1 ILSAPAIWGPSTN
14 LQIVVGVIDLFRS
27 ASYQLCRRH
36 ENLPTI
42 KFNEAP
48 RGLSLETWT
57 VAVLKGTEGAFP
69 PSRRVP
75 VLSGLLQ
82 GFHTRG
88 RNRLSG
94 TLQDELVKSVNLSLR
109 NDPRRTAVADSG
121 LVVAICQV
129 FDLLDMRARQLVDHD
144 LLLPILIQAIF
155 SSEDGVHHGYFLGTI
170 DADLVE
176 GLGQKFD
183 WSIRSNSF
191 LQLQST
197 ASGPLVADL
206 GRLAQ
211 LAAFSVGHA
220 ADLSTL
226 KMLLQDLLSVSR
238 SLCTQWRQN
247 KLSEVDV
254 SEETMF
260 LTDKSIKVSLPLLWR
275 VLRSSMFAIVV
286 ILASYTG
293 RLLGEKLIKKDDASS
308 SAIQMLKILRNLYF
322 ISSRLGIDSLSQY
335 SFVYLAAIDILSQY
349 PMCAEVLLNEI
360 QPTNAGAM
368 PQHPLDR
375 CQDIYFLNAAEHF
388 TPILDTKVACNLL
401 ATAASPYLGTN
412 GDQRSTEAFEA
423 AHSVMLAIFAAPH
436 NIDVT
441 ASRIEEYIQLVFEG
455 FPRSLS
461 PRQIR
466 LAIKQLVRLTS
477 PPSLIAAQRPW
488 LASTIL
494 EIVRCRIYGASSH
507 LLANDSTDRG
517 SNAQAL
523 SEQAVLAFALIDSL
537 PSLQLDGLHDWLT
550 VVAQSC
556 QLIQESSL
564 RHACNYRLWEVL
576 SNGDMD
582 VDRAAFCVNWWNTE
596 GGREM
601 VLCGEENANGR
612 GE

>member
-1 ILSAPAIWGPSTN
+1 
-14 LQIVVGVIDLFRS
+14 
-27 ASYQLCRRH
+27 
-36 ENLPTI
+36 
-42 KFNEAP
+42 
-48 RGLSLETWT
+48 
-57 VAVLKGTEGAFP
+57 
-69 PSRRVP
+69 
-75 VLSGLLQ
+75 
-82 GFHTRG
+82 
-88 RNRLSG
+88 
-94 TLQDELVKSVNLSLR
+94 DELVKSVNLSLR

-129 FDLLDMRARQLVDHD
+129 FDLLDMRVRQLVDHD

-247 KLSEVDV
+247 KLSE
-254 SEETMF
+254 
-260 LTDKSIKVSLPLLWR
+260 
-275 VLRSSMFAIVV
+275 
-286 ILASYTG
+286 
-293 RLLGEKLIKKDDASS
+293 
-308 SAIQMLKILRNLYF
+308 
-322 ISSRLGIDSLSQY
+322 
-335 SFVYLAAIDILSQY
+335 
-349 PMCAEVLLNEI
+349 
-360 QPTNAGAM
+360 
-368 PQHPLDR
+368 
-375 CQDIYFLNAAEHF
+375 DIYFLNAAEHF